1 MSLLL
6 TAHTLAGPVSHTLD
20 VLAADGILDWM
31 TAKNSQT
38 QSLLKAMAVTV
49 GVLFVIWQAIASR
62 GAMARIIIA
71 IIAAGVFVW
80 GVFNVTTIK
89 DRVGNEVNSAPTPT
103 AAHQPERA

>member
-1 MSLLL
+1 
-6 TAHTLAGPVSHTLD
+6 
-20 VLAADGILDWM
+20 M